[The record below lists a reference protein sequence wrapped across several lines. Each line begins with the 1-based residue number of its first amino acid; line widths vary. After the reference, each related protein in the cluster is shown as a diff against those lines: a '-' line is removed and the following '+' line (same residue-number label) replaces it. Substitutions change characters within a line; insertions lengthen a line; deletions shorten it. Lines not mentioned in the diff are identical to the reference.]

1 MKKLNTTETGWLTTY
16 SGLKFRPTDPD
27 PDSICAL
34 DIAHALSQIAR
45 FGGHTAC
52 PWSVG
57 QHSMLVSALVLV
69 PPSAEMRHGAK
80 LQLQALLHD
89 APEAYIGDIVRPIKL
104 MLPFY
109 RRIESLVWKVIAAK
123 FDVVQSLAPAIK
135 YADAAAFWIEAES
148 LLLKPKGHQWPGDEP
163 SELGRRQFQRLVGMK
178 PFAVEEEF
186 LIRLDM
192 LQWQANNKEAK

>member
-1 MKKLNTTETGWLTTY
+1 MKKLNIIETGWITTY

-57 QHSMLVSALVLV
+57 QHSLLVSSLVLV

-89 APEAYIGDIVRPIKL
+89 APEAYIGDVVRPIKL

-109 RRIESLVWKVIAAK
+109 RRIEALVWKVIAAK
-123 FDVVQSLAPAIK
+123 FNVQSLAPAVK
-135 YADAAAFWIEAES
+135 YANEAAFRIEAAA
-148 LLLKPKGHQWPGDEP
+148 LLLKPKGHQWPGAEP
-163 SELGRRQFQRLVGMK
+163 GELGRRQFQRLVGMK
-178 PFAVEEEF
+178 PFEVEEEF
-186 LIRLDM
+186 LIRLDTFRA
-192 LQWQANNKEAK
+192 QANNKEGK